1 MRDLRVI
8 DSSNIN
14 YGQNEEEEKRVNNVY
29 LQVSTHGASVD
40 IEKGGEPIPQNI
52 LDKKF
57 IYNIFYI
64 RTLYAIIFFTVGVFI
79 QCYFIILSDE
89 HYNTGET
96 PLKDRMHELFKKPDF
111 MTQQFVNSSILSLMW
126 ISFLRFGLF
135 SPALL
140 AITMF
145 IRTAL
150 ILGFIYATR
159 SIFIYCTTIPCP
171 VSTCQPVVYNGFL
184 QNLYTIYLI
193 IVAKVYECTDLIIS
207 GHTCFTTLFLLIWLY
222 YEKNVFLRLAVFLY
236 STYLYLLIIISRFH
250 YSVDV
255 LLGIC
260 YGSTVFIFYHWFLDI
275 AAKRY
280 VINKSFCSKHPAF
293 KGPFSDR
300 NIIINYFIQI
310 IGYMEGLNYRLDI
323 AMHYDKELST
333 FCPCKPVNSQA
344 LIIPNNS
351 GTMESYV
358 FSEHFYHSYAGD
370 GSFDLSTIK
379 YFVRKFKLFTGIIKD
394 D

>member
-1 MRDLRVI
+1 MKDLKVV

-14 YGQNEEEEKRVNNVY
+14 YDQNEEEKKRIANVY
-29 LQVSTHGASVD
+29 LQVPIHGTPVD
-40 IEKGGEPIPQNI
+40 IEKGGEPIAPTI
-52 LDKKF
+52 LDKKY

-64 RTLYAIIFFTVGVFI
+64 RALYAVIFFTVGVLI
-79 QCYFIILSDE
+79 QCYFIILSDG

-96 PLKDRMHELFKKPDF
+96 PLKDRMHELFKRPDF
-111 MTQQFVNSSILSLMW
+111 MTQEFVNSSILSLMG
-126 ISFLRFGLF
+126 ISFVRFGLF
-135 SPALL
+135 SPALF

-145 IRTAL
+145 TRTAL
-150 ILGFIYATR
+150 ILGFTYLIR
-159 SIFIYCTTIPCP
+159 SIFIYSTTIPCP
-171 VSTCQPVVYNGFL
+171 ISTCQPVVSNGLF
-184 QNLYTIYLI
+184 QNLYSIYLI
-193 IVAKVYECTDLIIS
+193 VVAKVYECTDLIIS
-207 GHTCFTTLFLLIWLY
+207 GHTCFTTLFVLIWLY
-222 YEKNVFLRLAVFLY
+222 YEKNTFSKLVIFLY
-236 STYLYLLIIISRFH
+236 SIYLYLLIIISRFH

-255 LLGIC
+255 LLGIFFE
-260 YGSTVFIFYHWFLDI
+260 STIFILYHWLLDI

-280 VINKSFCSKHPAF
+280 ALNKSFKCKNPSF

-300 NIIINYFIQI
+300 NIILNYFIQI
-310 IGYMEGLNYRLDI
+310 IGYMEGLDYRLDI

-333 FCPCKPVNSQA
+333 FCPCKPVNSQG

-351 GTMESYV
+351 GTMESYI